1 MARCDVC
8 GNDIPDSSD
17 FCLRCG
23 ANISGKTGK
32 LDPDTVLEDR
42 YVIVK
47 TIGRGGMGAVYLAI
61 DQRLNNIPTAIKEMS
76 TNAVGGNLQ
85 AAIAAFQK
93 EASILIGLKHSALPT
108 IRDFFSRG
116 ADRWYLVMEYIKGVT
131 LKEVV
136 EKRGPI
142 PEDEVLDWARQLCE
156 ILIYL
161 HSQNPP
167 IIFRDL
173 KPTNIMITP
182 EGHIKLID
190 FGIARHFRQGNT
202 ADTTAY
208 GSHGFAPPEQYGQN
222 QTDERAD
229 IYALGATL
237 HYLLTGIDPAG
248 RPFNFEPPGRYV
260 NISPAFE
267 NMIMKALALKI
278 EERPSSV
285 RYFRDFIANRPTT
298 DTQKSTSKVRF
309 EIEAAK
315 SDSIQASA
323 KTLPVHLE
331 KKIHTLSSNT
341 LTLPMDGLEPINSNA
356 TIPIDLDSL
365 SYENSIELETKKP
378 AIAKKTEESQTID
391 KIQEQVAPNQ
401 PVNPTNKQTIAPIKK
416 KSPVSWAILA
426 IVFAIPVIGFVFI
439 SMASSGYPDFLGHIG
454 LFMILLFPFLAVFAY
469 VLLKRKAI

>member
-1 MARCDVC
+1 M
-8 GNDIPDSSD
+8 N
-17 FCLRCG
+17 
-23 ANISGKTGK
+23 
-32 LDPDTVLEDR
+32 PDTILEDR

-47 TIGRGGMGAVYLAI
+47 AIGRGGMGAVYLAI
-61 DQRLNNIPTAIKEMS
+61 DRRLNNIPTAIKEMS

-116 ADRWYLVMEYIKGVT
+116 ANRWYLVMEYIKGVT

-136 EKRGPI
+136 EKRGLI

-173 KPTNIMITP
+173 KPANIMLTP

-260 NISPAFE
+260 NISPEFE
-267 NMIMKALALKI
+267 SIIMKALALKI

-285 RYFRDFIANRPTT
+285 RYFRDFITNQLTT
-298 DTQKSTSKVRF
+298 DSKKSVSELKLETIHKAEPASV
-309 EIEAAK
+309 
-315 SDSIQASA
+315 QASA
-323 KTLPVHLE
+323 NTISINLKENIPTP
-331 KKIHTLSSNT
+331 SSNT
-341 LTLPMDGLEPINSNA
+341 LTLPMDGLEPTNA
-356 TIPIDLDSL
+356 DAAVPTYFDSL
-365 SYENSIELETKKP
+365 SHKNSVELEINNR
-378 AIAKKTEESQTID
+378 AIAKKTGGLKTID
-391 KIQEQVAPNQ
+391 KIQQPVASNQPAVPINKQKVAP
-401 PVNPTNKQTIAPIKK
+401 VKK
-416 KSPVSWAILA
+416 KTPVSWAMLA
-426 IVFAIPVIGFVFI
+426 IVVAIPVIGFVFI
-439 SMASSGYPDFLGHIG
+439 SMASSGYPDVLGHIG

-469 VLLKRKAI
+469 ILVKRKAT